1 MLHPDIRPLHYDT
14 LRHLLAPR
22 PRDSHKG
29 SFGHVLTIGGAPGYG
44 GAALMA
50 AEAAA
55 RCGAGLNSVATHPS
69 HAHILLAR
77 RPELMVHACDKPD
90 VINALLARASVVVLG
105 PGLGQDSWGRSL
117 FEQVLPAVTTRALPL
132 LLDADALNLLSQQP
146 DRLGNRGESKWILTP
161 HPGEAARLLQS
172 SIEEVQRDRAAA
184 ACRLQQRYGGVIVL
198 KGAGT
203 LICHALQ
210 GRQHL
215 DCCQHGNPG
224 MASGGMGDML
234 SGIIGG
240 LLAQGFDLATAA
252 RLGVCL
258 HSHAA
263 DLEAAAH
270 GERGLLATD
279 LLSRLRR
286 LLNP

>member
-1 MLHPDIRPLHYDT
+1 MRPAIRPLHYDA

-29 SFGHVLTIGGAPGYG
+29 AFGHVLIIGGAPGYG

-55 RCGAGLNSVATHPS
+55 RCGAGLSSVATHPS
-69 HAHILLAR
+69 HVQALLGR
-77 RPELMVHACDKPD
+77 RPELMVHACDSPD
-90 VINALLARASVVVLG
+90 VINVLLTRASMVVLG
-105 PGLGQDSWGRSL
+105 PGLGQEHWGRML
-117 FEQVLPAVTTRALPL
+117 FESALPAVAARALPL

-146 DRLGNRGESKWILTP
+146 DMIQDADTSKWILTP

-172 SIEEVQRDRAAA
+172 SVEEVQRDRVAA
-184 ACRLQQRYGGVIVL
+184 ACQLQQRFGGIVVL

-203 LICHALQ
+203 LVCSAQQ

-224 MASGGMGDML
+224 MASGGMGDVL

-240 LLAQGFDLATAA
+240 LLAQGYDPATAA

-258 HSHAA
+258 HGHAA
-263 DLEAAAH
+263 DLDAAAH

-279 LLSRLRR
+279 LLPRLRR